1 MEHIVQIGIGVDDVA
16 IRKHIIETAEAEIKA
31 SIKQDVLD
39 NIFDARYYYG
49 HADPKNDPLKQW
61 VRDFI
66 KETIE
71 EYKDDIISKGV
82 QAFAQALMRTKA
94 VKGIIADIVA
104 ENQNNGDEILEVE

>member
-31 SIKQDVLD
+31 SIKQDVVD
-39 NIFDARYYYG
+39 EIFDARYYHG
-49 HADPKNDPLKQW
+49 HAEPKNDPLKQW
-61 VRDFI
+61 AKDFI

-82 QAFAQALMRTKA
+82 EAFAQALMRTKA

-104 ENQNNGDEILEVE
+104 ENQTNGGIKK